1 MPFPVSHVLVGASVV
16 AAIHPQP
23 AKRYSLPLLIG
34 GFLSIIPDFDFLLV
48 LIFGSYELHRGF
60 THSLLLALIV
70 TAAFVLSFG
79 KRRLKEALAYGLAF
93 ASHSVLDYM
102 TTKDGDAVALL
113 SPFSDERFSFGR
125 WGFSESP
132 EWYMPMEI
140 ISSFAQEFI
149 IFAPPLLL
157 ILILRKLMQ
166 RNFIESSPN

>member
-1 MPFPVSHVLVGASVV
+1 MPFPVSHALVGASVV

-23 AKRYSLPLLIG
+23 AKRYFLPIFIG

-60 THSLLLALIV
+60 THSLLLAFIV
-70 TAAFVLSFG
+70 TAVFVLSFG
-79 KRRLKEALAYGLAF
+79 KQRIREALAYGLAF
-93 ASHSVLDYM
+93 ASHSILDYM

-113 SPFSDERFSFGR
+113 SPFSDERFCFGQ

-132 EWYMPMEI
+132 EWYLPMEI
-140 ISSFAQEFI
+140 ISSVAQEFI

-166 RNFIESSPN
+166 RNFAKTAQD